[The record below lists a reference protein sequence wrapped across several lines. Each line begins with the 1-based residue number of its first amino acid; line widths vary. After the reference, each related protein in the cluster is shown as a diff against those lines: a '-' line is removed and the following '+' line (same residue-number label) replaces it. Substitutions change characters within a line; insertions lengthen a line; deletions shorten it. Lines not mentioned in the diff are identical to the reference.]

1 MVFHASHITGG
12 LDRLRTQEL
21 IGGRPPSG
29 AGPTVDHIHLST
41 PVEVIEAIPGQP
53 RAARSS
59 ARTFSP
65 HMTRPVSVKP

>member
-1 MVFHASHITGG
+1 MSHTGTAG
-12 LDRLRTQEL
+12 LP
-21 IGGRPPSG
+21 RP
-29 AGPTVDHIHLST
+29 GPYL
-41 PVEVIEAIPGQP
+41 PGLNEEGKGVIEAIPGQP